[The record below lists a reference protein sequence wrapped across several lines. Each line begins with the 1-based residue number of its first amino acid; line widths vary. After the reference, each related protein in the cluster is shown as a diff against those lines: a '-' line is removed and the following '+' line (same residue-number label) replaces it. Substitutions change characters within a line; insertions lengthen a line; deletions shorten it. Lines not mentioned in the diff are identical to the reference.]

1 MFLRRSSRFPSLTP
15 RRYHIPSLRHYS
27 SITSTISPQNGFP
40 HTPTPTPPPFSTSP
54 TSELPPLSIMPL
66 PLLLKSYLITSI
78 LASPKIIK
86 FFLPLLNKLANS
98 SSTILNP
105 DRNPVLHMIVRKF
118 IYDHFIAGENATQVR
133 ARVKEMKGLGF
144 SGVILGYAREV
155 NVSGGEVG
163 GDVSGVSKEVGERAI
178 REWRDGLMSTL
189 SLLQPGDFLSLNPKN
204 KSAKPPTPRFSGAG
218 PLVLH
223 ALQNGLPPPPL
234 LLQSMHILLRT
245 AASQSARIWLDAEQQ
260 DLQHTIESWTIDL
273 MRIYNTGSQAL
284 LYTTMQAYLRSTP
297 SNILRCLKL
306 AQKENWVLGI
316 KLVRGAYIATEKRE
330 LIWGSIEETHEAYN
344 GIAAGLL
351 SLSYP
356 GIDVEKNTAMTEKT
370 EEMGKENAYPRAEL
384 FLATHNEESIKKA
397 YTLQSSRILSGKPTI
412 ELAFGQLQGMA
423 DEISCSLL
431 QLRRKESQDSNSTS
445 SASKGLVKSEEE
457 SRLTQALKP
466 KAYKCMVWG
475 STQQCLQ
482 FLLRRVK
489 ENGDAL
495 GRTGYWVEGF
505 KREIWRRVRS
515 SSGIKR
521 RRVLESANGGMA
533 RKRVL

>member
-1 MFLRRSSRFPSLTP
+1 
-15 RRYHIPSLRHYS
+15 
-27 SITSTISPQNGFP
+27 
-40 HTPTPTPPPFSTSP
+40 
-54 TSELPPLSIMPL
+54 MPL

-78 LASPKIIK
+78 LASPKIIT

-98 SSTILNP
+98 NSTILNP

-163 GDVSGVSKEVGERAI
+163 GGDVLGVSKEEGERAI
-178 REWRDGLMSTL
+178 REWRDGLMNTL
-189 SLLQPGDFLSLNPKN
+189 SLLQPGDFLSLK
-204 KSAKPPTPRFSGAG
+204 FSGAG

-223 ALQNGLPPPPL
+223 ALQNALPPPPL
-234 LLQSMHILLRT
+234 LLQSMHLLLRT
-245 AASQSARIWLDAEQQ
+245 AASQSARLWLDAEQQ
-260 DLQHTIESWTIDL
+260 DLQPTIESWTIDL

-284 LYTTMQAYLRSTP
+284 LYTTMQAYLKSTP
-297 SNILRCLKL
+297 SNILRCLQL
-306 AQKENWVLGI
+306 AQKEDWVLGI

-356 GIDVEKNTAMTEKT
+356 GMDVEKDTAILEKT
-370 EEMGKENAYPRAEL
+370 EGNEKGKENTYPRAEL

-397 YTLQSSRILSGKPTI
+397 YTLQSSRILAGNPTI

-431 QLRRKESQDSNSTS
+431 QLRRKESQESNS
-445 SASKGLVKSEEE
+445 ASPTPKNLEKSEEK
-457 SRLTQALKP
+457 SRLAQALKP

-505 KREIWRRVRS
+505 KREIWRRMRS
-515 SSGIKR
+515 ASGMKR
-521 RRVLESANGGMA
+521 RKAFESANGGMS
-533 RKRVL
+533 

>member
-1 MFLRRSSRFPSLTP
+1 MLLRRSSRFLSLAP
-15 RRYHIPSLRHYS
+15 KRYHIPSLRYCS
-27 SITSTISPQNGFP
+27 SITSTISTQNGFP
-40 HTPTPTPPPFSTSP
+40 HTPTPTPPHTSISP

-78 LASPKIIK
+78 LASPRIIK

-163 GDVSGVSKEVGERAI
+163 GDVSVVSKDVGERAI

-189 SLLQPGDFLSLNPKN
+189 SLLQPGDFLSLK
-204 KSAKPPTPRFSGAG
+204 FSGAG

-223 ALQNGLPPPPL
+223 ALQNSLSPPPL
-234 LLQSMHILLRT
+234 LLQSMHLLLRT

-260 DLQHTIESWTIDL
+260 DLQHTIESWTIGL

-284 LYTTMQAYLRSTP
+284 LYTTMQAYLKSTP
-297 SNILRCLKL
+297 SNILRCLQL
-306 AQKENWVLGI
+306 AQKEHWVLGI

-356 GIDVEKNTAMTEKT
+356 GMAVEKDTVFGEKAGGK
-370 EEMGKENAYPRAEL
+370 EKENAYPRAEL
-384 FLATHNEESIKKA
+384 FLATHNEESIRKA

-431 QLRRKESQDSNSTS
+431 QLRRKESQGSNL
-445 SASKGLVKSEEE
+445 ASLVSRSLVNTEEK
-457 SRLTQALKP
+457 SRLAQALKP

-505 KREIWRRVRS
+505 KREIWRRMKS
-515 SSGIKR
+515 SSGMKR
-521 RRVLESANGGMA
+521 RSVLKSANEGMSQ
-533 RKRVL
+533 KRVL

>member
-1 MFLRRSSRFPSLTP
+1 MFLRRSSRFLSLTP
-15 RRYHIPSLRHYS
+15 KRYHIPSLKHYS

-163 GDVSGVSKEVGERAI
+163 GDVSGVSEEVGERAI

-189 SLLQPGDFLSLNPKN
+189 SLLQPGDFLSLK
-204 KSAKPPTPRFSGAG
+204 FSGAG

-223 ALQNGLPPPPL
+223 ALQNSLPPPPL
-234 LLQSMHILLRT
+234 LLQSMHLLLRT

-284 LYTTMQAYLRSTP
+284 LYTTMQAYLKSTP

-356 GIDVEKNTAMTEKT
+356 GIDVEKNTAIRERTGG
-370 EEMGKENAYPRAEL
+370 MGKEKEKEEAYPRAEL

-431 QLRRKESQDSNSTS
+431 QLRRKEPQDSKSAS
-445 SASKGLVKSEEE
+445 LASKGPVKSEEE
-457 SRLTQALKP
+457 FRLTQELKP

-515 SSGIKR
+515 SSGMKR
-521 RRVLESANGGMA
+521 RRVLESANAGMV
-533 RKRVL
+533 RKRVS

>member
-1 MFLRRSSRFPSLTP
+1 MFLRRSSRFLSLTP
-15 RRYHIPSLRHYS
+15 RRYLIPSLKHYT

-54 TSELPPLSIMPL
+54 ASELPPLSIMPL

-118 IYDHFIAGENATQVR
+118 IYDHFIAGENAIQVR

-189 SLLQPGDFLSLNPKN
+189 SLLQPGDFLSLK
-204 KSAKPPTPRFSGAG
+204 FSGAG

-234 LLQSMHILLRT
+234 LLQSMHLLLRT

-284 LYTTMQAYLRSTP
+284 LYTTMQAYLKSTP
-297 SNILRCLKL
+297 SNILRCLEL
-306 AQKENWVLGI
+306 AQKEDWVLGI

-370 EEMGKENAYPRAEL
+370 EGMRKENAYPRAEL

-431 QLRRKESQDSNSTS
+431 QLRRKESQDSH
-445 SASKGLVKSEEE
+445 SALSVSKGLVKSEED

-515 SSGIKR
+515 FSGMKR
-521 RRVLESANGGMA
+521 RIALESANAGMA
-533 RKRVL
+533 RKRIL